1 MATIRTYPDM
11 EIDVLQQTPNPA
23 GIVGLACRITQK
35 QSANLS
41 PASKKTVQFLYTAGH
56 DSILEHAVI
65 TVFISGVSRSFLAQ
79 ITRHRMASYTSA
91 SQHYQNY
98 SGYPHIM
105 DGKMEDRLVTHD
117 LIDRIEVVYDKLVES
132 GMPVEEARQI
142 LPGSKAVNLIWTINA
157 RSLAHFLNIRL
168 CRRNVKEMRVFARKM
183 WIVAK
188 NWFPEL
194 FDGVG
199 TDCEFGEC
207 RQGFMKPEVCK
218 QLEKA

>member
-1 MATIRTYPDM
+1 MATIRTYND
-11 EIDVLQQTPNPA
+11 IDIKVIQQTPNPA
-23 GIVGLACRITQK
+23 EIVGLACRITQK
-35 QSANLS
+35 QSADLS

-65 TVFISGVSRSFLAQ
+65 SVFISGVSRSFLAQ

-98 SGYPHIM
+98 TGYPHVM
-105 DGKMEDRLVTHD
+105 DTEMEDMIVTHD
-117 LIDRIEVVYDKLVES
+117 LIDRIEIIYDKLIDN
-132 GMPVEEARQI
+132 GIPIEEARQI

-183 WIVAK
+183 WTVAQ

-199 TDCEFGEC
+199 TDCEFSEC
-207 RQGFMKPEVCK
+207 RQGFMKPKVCRR
-218 QLEKA
+218 LERV